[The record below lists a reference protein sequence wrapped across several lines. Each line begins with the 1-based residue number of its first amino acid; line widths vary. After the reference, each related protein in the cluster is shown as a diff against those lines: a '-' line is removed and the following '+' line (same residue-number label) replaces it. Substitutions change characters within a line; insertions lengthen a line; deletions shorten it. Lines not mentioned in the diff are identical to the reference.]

1 MRRSREHPFRGEV
14 AAHPVQ
20 AQRQRQKDRAEDAC
34 GIAAADEEI
43 RQRFSRV
50 VGTAP
55 RRQIDHDAGLFGAK
69 VAEFAAPG
77 EENDQAHGEQRQQRG
92 GQPRQHALREA
103 GNVALPKAGDLYR
116 VCPLLA
122 QRTPPDSQPRHGGK
136 AEEAHHRVRKAAQQE
151 EQEVAQG
158 RLQFQQYFE
167 QVDDA
172 IGAQRAHGNAVLRK
186 HLRQKRVQHDG
197 DDEADHGAGEEHRR
211 RAADAPQRPLLPQR
225 RYARARGFLPLG
237 WGGAQAQPDARAQR
251 QRQEDAHP
259 VCGGAHFVNVH
270 DAEEARH
277 EDGGQEGK
285 EQQHVA
291 RPRGARTTAARGGM
305 QGDDGVERA
314 DHRQEDAAKHR
325 EHEEQHGDRPVAN
338 AAHHH
343 GKVPNHLQP
352 GKAAGEVCRIEV
364 RHQYR
369 QRQRQQRRDEAHVGK
384 RRLLPDLHG
393 GGDAEIA
400 AHAGDERQ
408 QGDGRHG
415 EEAAADLPAPIG
427 RGELGEEAGGRQQH
441 EGHIC
446 AAALPPQRAREP
458 QQDGNAAR
466 QRQQVDQHGAELPQP
481 GGEIEADRA
490 EFLQHV
496 LYPVPPMAGAKVAG
510 RLADGRVPQEGNV
523 ERRCGD
529 ARAVEQAALLQQ
541 RAQRRD
547 GQQHKR
553 RQREQREKD
562 DAHPHRVSIRSLQ
575 SDGDLLCHGQRQPQR
590 RGQGQA
596 RRTPADALD
605 KGGRGQS
612 GAERR
617 EQVEQ
622 PIQQH
627 GQCRHEA
634 RPAKRQLAEAVV
646 PVV

>member
-1 MRRSREHPFRGEV
+1 
-14 AAHPVQ
+14 
-20 AQRQRQKDRAEDAC
+20 
-34 GIAAADEEI
+34 
-43 RQRFSRV
+43 
-50 VGTAP
+50 
-55 RRQIDHDAGLFGAK
+55 
-69 VAEFAAPG
+69 
-77 EENDQAHGEQRQQRG
+77 
-92 GQPRQHALREA
+92 
-103 GNVALPKAGDLYR
+103 
-116 VCPLLA
+116 
-122 QRTPPDSQPRHGGK
+122 
-136 AEEAHHRVRKAAQQE
+136 
-151 EQEVAQG
+151 
-158 RLQFQQYFE
+158 
-167 QVDDA
+167 
-172 IGAQRAHGNAVLRK
+172 
-186 HLRQKRVQHDG
+186 
-197 DDEADHGAGEEHRR
+197 
-211 RAADAPQRPLLPQR
+211 
-225 RYARARGFLPLG
+225 
-237 WGGAQAQPDARAQR
+237 
-251 QRQEDAHP
+251 
-259 VCGGAHFVNVH
+259 
-270 DAEEARH
+270 
-277 EDGGQEGK
+277 
-285 EQQHVA
+285 
-291 RPRGARTTAARGGM
+291 M
-305 QGDDGVERA
+305 QGGDGVERA
-314 DHRQEDAAKHR
+314 NHRQEDAAKHR

-427 RGELGEEAGGRQQH
+427 RGELGKEGGGRQQH
-441 EGHIC
+441 EGHIH

-458 QQDGNAAR
+458 QQDDDAAR
-466 QRQQVDQHGAELPQP
+466 QRQQVDQHSAELPQP

-496 LYPVPPMAGAKVAG
+496 LYPVPRIAAKASG
-510 RLADGRVPQEGNV
+510 GPADGRVPQKGDV
-523 ERRCGD
+523 ERRRGD
-529 ARAVEQAALLQQ
+529 AHAVEQAAPLLQQ

-562 DAHPHRVSIRSLQ
+562 HARTPRNPKRSMQNDAN
-575 SDGDLLCHGQRQPQR
+575 LLCHGQRQRQR

-596 RRTPADALD
+596 RLSFADALD
-605 KGGRGQS
+605 EGNRGQS

-634 RPAKRQLAEAVV
+634 RPVKHQSVEAVV
-646 PVV
+646 PIV